1 MYFSPSVQAEVF
13 AHPTATVLPG
23 CCSARAA
30 VPSQEQ
36 SPAERRVV
44 STINE
49 GMAHWLTAQGLTV
62 W

>member
-1 MYFSPSVQAEVF
+1 M
-13 AHPTATVLPG
+13 
-23 CCSARAA
+23 
-30 VPSQEQ
+30 PSQEQ